1 MPRSTFLGGGALSND
16 RPHPTGWGGSFFEQN
31 ENGTWSITSLIR
43 NDTRSVRSV
52 RNTCKI
58 TFRWSTAVFLGTMVG
73 QEIDMRSRKLQVR
86 GQSEYPR
93 SIYQHL
99 YQKATVGQH
108 VRKFSTQLSR
118 QLVHF
123 LLWYLLVYVFFPLA
137 VHNSRTIIKR
147 ASK

>member
-1 MPRSTFLGGGALSND
+1 MMVNVFGMWCALYD

-99 YQKATVGQH
+99 YQKATVGLH
-108 VRKFSTQLSR
+108 VRKFSTQLNR